1 MKKTTKDPA
10 TGRKKSSTK
19 DSKEGEVMGNDKY
32 MQFEATKQYLMST
45 GQLDGKTDEYIN
57 AYVENWIIGYAKGMK
72 EGRAEG
78 ELSKALQIARNMKN
92 KGLPISDISEMTGLG
107 VDEIEK
113 L

>member
-1 MKKTTKDPA
+1 
-10 TGRKKSSTK
+10 
-19 DSKEGEVMGNDKY
+19 MGNDKY

-57 AYVENWIIGYAKGMK
+57 AYVENWIIGYAKGLK
-72 EGRAEG
+72 EGRAE
-78 ELSKALQIARNMKN
+78 EKMAIARNMKN
-92 KGLPISDISEMTGLG
+92 KGLPISDISEMTSLG